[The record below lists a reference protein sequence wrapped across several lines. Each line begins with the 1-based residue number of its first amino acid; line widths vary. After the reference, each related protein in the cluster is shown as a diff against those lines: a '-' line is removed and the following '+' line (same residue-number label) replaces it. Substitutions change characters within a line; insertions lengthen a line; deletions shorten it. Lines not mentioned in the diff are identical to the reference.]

1 MLQSNF
7 FRICLGIILILLIIY
22 LGTMVSF
29 IFQPIV
35 SLFSLLIV
43 PLSLSFFFYYLL
55 RPLVNGLEKR
65 FQMNRAL
72 SVILI
77 YATGAAV
84 ITGFTMWVWPTLLE
98 QIEMFATNAPK
109 FMDRLQEQLINLQ
122 NTRLISGLLPDD
134 SNLLNQLSGYL
145 NQGYT
150 LAGGYVAGLISF
162 FSDLFIVLATVP
174 IVLYYMLKEGDK
186 FGDIFTSILPRKFR
200 GQGIDTIHEID
211 VALSGYVVSRVFIN
225 VLLGILMYIGFL
237 LIGLPYSLLFTIIAI
252 ILNFIPYVGAILAS
266 IPVLIVA
273 FLESPYMA
281 LWALIIIIASQ
292 QIQDN
297 ILTPVIFGKQMEI
310 HPVTIV
316 ILLLVGGDL
325 AGILGMLLCIPFYIV
340 VKILV
345 IRVYHLFFQEKVEEI
360 IE

>member
-1 MLQSNF
+1 
-7 FRICLGIILILLIIY
+7 
-22 LGTMVSF
+22 MVSF

-43 PLSLSFFFYYLL
+43 PISLSFFFYYLL

-77 YATGAAV
+77 YATGAAI

-150 LAGGYVAGLISF
+150 LAGGYVTGLISF

-174 IVLYYMLKEGDK
+174 IVLYYMLKK
-186 FGDIFTSILPRKFR
+186 
-200 GQGIDTIHEID
+200 
-211 VALSGYVVSRVFIN
+211 VIN
-225 VLLGILMYIGFL
+225 
-237 LIGLPYSLLFTIIAI
+237 S
-252 ILNFIPYVGAILAS
+252 
-266 IPVLIVA
+266 
-273 FLESPYMA
+273 
-281 LWALIIIIASQ
+281 
-292 QIQDN
+292 
-297 ILTPVIFGKQMEI
+297 VIY
-310 HPVTIV
+310 
-316 ILLLVGGDL
+316 LLVSFR
-325 AGILGMLLCIPFYIV
+325 ANIV
-340 VKILV
+340 VKES
-345 IRVYHLFFQEKVEEI
+345 IRFMRLMWRLAAM
-360 IE
+360 

>member
-1 MLQSNF
+1 
-7 FRICLGIILILLIIY
+7 
-22 LGTMVSF
+22 
-29 IFQPIV
+29 
-35 SLFSLLIV
+35 
-43 PLSLSFFFYYLL
+43 
-55 RPLVNGLEKR
+55 
-65 FQMNRAL
+65 
-72 SVILI
+72 
-77 YATGAAV
+77 
-84 ITGFTMWVWPTLLE
+84 
-98 QIEMFATNAPK
+98 
-109 FMDRLQEQLINLQ
+109 
-122 NTRLISGLLPDD
+122 
-134 SNLLNQLSGYL
+134 
-145 NQGYT
+145 
-150 LAGGYVAGLISF
+150 
-162 FSDLFIVLATVP
+162 
-174 IVLYYMLKEGDK
+174 
-186 FGDIFTSILPRKFR
+186 
-200 GQGIDTIHEID
+200 

-225 VLLGILMYIGFL
+225 VLLGVLMYIGFL

-345 IRVYHLFFQEKVEEI
+345 VRVYHLFFQEKVEEI